1 MKRFT
6 VLLTLALA
14 TPVLAQTATNAAN
27 ETKPAK
33 TAKTAKVPSNP
44 GVSANRAVWE
54 LLSGY
59 VLQSAEQMP
68 DTAYAF
74 RPTPE
79 VRTFGQLIGHVAG
92 AQYMMCAAALG
103 EAEKAEDDIEK
114 TKTSKADLVTALKAS
129 SDYCRRAYSQS
140 DASASASTKLF
151 GQTQTRMFAL
161 AINASHDGEHYGNI
175 VTYFRIKGMVPPSS
189 RPSTP

>member
-6 VLLTLALA
+6 ILLVLALA
-14 TPVLAQTATNAAN
+14 TPVLAQTATKTAKA
-27 ETKPAK
+27 TKPA
-33 TAKTAKVPSNP
+33 SNP
-44 GVSANRAVWE
+44 GVSAARAVWE
-54 LLSGY
+54 INTGY
-59 VLQSAEQMP
+59 LQQSAEQMP
-68 DTAYAF
+68 EAEYAF

-103 EAEKAEDDIEK
+103 ETEKAEDDIEK
-114 TKTSKADLVTALKAS
+114 SKTSKADLVAALKAS

-140 DASASASTKLF
+140 DASAAASTKLF
-151 GQTQTRMFAL
+151 GQTQTKMFAL
-161 AINASHDGEHYGNI
+161 AVNASHDGEHYGNV
-175 VTYFRIKGMVPPSS
+175 VTYMRIKGMVPPSS